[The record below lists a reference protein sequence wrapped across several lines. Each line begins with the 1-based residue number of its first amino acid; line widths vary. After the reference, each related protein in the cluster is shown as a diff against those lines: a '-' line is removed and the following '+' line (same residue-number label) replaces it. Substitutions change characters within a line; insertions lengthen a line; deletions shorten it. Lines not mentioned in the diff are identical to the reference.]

1 MIPLTT
7 LKRRK
12 NSSVLFILAL
22 FLITSCTSIL
32 SAKFESDTVGNLPN
46 KTLPG
51 NPSGDEITFIS
62 EIEGQLEVVASTA
75 SGSGKALQYKGSS
88 ISSSIPATN
97 TWLNFKSKSSNFVN
111 PVTFIWSARRNFPS
125 SGADLLVD
133 ISDGSAILAARIKIS
148 HDGTVRLITD
158 LVSGA
163 GIDIGTLPNNE
174 QHTVTLT
181 VDLSK
186 GSYNIGI
193 LKSSGNLNRSD
204 VPLITSNIASFH
216 NPARPTV
223 SFKYDHYISSF
234 TYIIDEVFINRK
246 KD

>member
-12 NSSVLFILAL
+12 NSSVLFILSL
-22 FLITSCTSIL
+22 FLISSCTSIL

-62 EIEGQLEVVASTA
+62 EINGQLEVVASSA
-75 SGSGKALQYKGSS
+75 SGSSKALRYRGNS
-88 ISSSIPATN
+88 ISSTVSGHSA
-97 TWLNFKSKSSNFVN
+97 WLGFKAKSSNFAK
-111 PVTFIWSARRNFPS
+111 PVTFVWSARRDFPS
-125 SGADLLVD
+125 SGANLIVD
-133 ISDGSAILAARIKIS
+133 ISDGSAVLAARIKIS
-148 HDGTVRLITD
+148 HDGTVRLISD

-163 GIDIGTLPNNE
+163 GTDIGTLPNNE
-174 QHTVTLT
+174 QHTVTVT

-193 LKSSGNLNRSD
+193 LKSSGNLNQSN

-223 SFKYDHYISSF
+223 SFKYDNYISSF
-234 TYIIDEVFINRK
+234 TYTIDEVFINRK

>member
-12 NSSVLFILAL
+12 NSSVLFIPAL
-22 FLITSCTSIL
+22 FFITSCTSIL
-32 SAKFESDTVGNLPN
+32 TAKFESDTVGSLPD

-62 EIEGQLEVVASTA
+62 EIEGQLEVVSSTA
-75 SGSGKALQYKGSS
+75 SGSSKALQYKGNS
-88 ISSSIPATN
+88 ISSSVSGHSA
-97 TWLNFKSKSSNFVN
+97 WLGFKAKSSNFAK
-111 PVTFIWSARRNFPS
+111 PVTFLWSARRNFPS
-125 SGADLLVD
+125 SGADLFVD
-133 ISDGSAILAARIKIS
+133 ISDGSGILAARIKIS
-148 HDGTVRLITD
+148 HDGTVSLISD

-163 GIDIGTLPNNE
+163 GIDIGTLPNTE
-174 QHTVTLT
+174 QHTFTVT

-193 LKSSGNLNRSD
+193 LKSSGNINRSD

-223 SFKYDHYISSF
+223 SFKYGHYISSF